1 MAGPQRKPQP
11 DIYTLLLAIALVA
24 MIICVI
30 MLYMETAKYGQD
42 PTGGVPPVVQ
52 VVPSSPLDFDSAV
65 CWMPCSNTNS
75 FFVTNPTGCMDASST
90 SFLENRLSG

>member
-42 PTGGVPPVVQ
+42 PTSGVPMVVQ
-52 VVPSSPLDFDSAV
+52 VLPSSPLDCDSAV
-65 CWMPCSNTNS
+65 CWMPYSNSNT
-75 FFVTNPTGCMDASST
+75 FVTNPTGCMDASST
-90 SFLENRLSG
+90 SLLENRLSG